1 MPEYPQIRIGGVPAV
16 DLAEAYGTP
25 LLVIDRDVLDAALA
39 RYAAL
44 SAEFDVNVSYAGKAL
59 LFTALAERVAAAGLG
74 LDVCSL
80 GELLVAERARFP
92 VARLTFH
99 GCGKTVEELQAALD
113 GRVGRLVIDHRDE
126 LDLLSALANDTGRPL
141 DVLLRVNPGV
151 EADTHRS
158 VRTAGHESKFGF
170 APDDLV
176 AAFARVKDAPG
187 LRLVGLHAH
196 IGSNIFAIEPYLRTL
211 DVLYDLYLEGRA
223 HGAPLEELI
232 LGGGFGVSNAR
243 GGERFEAAALLGA
256 ALGRLRDLGKRVGS
270 ERALPRLGIEPGRSV
285 VAEAGTSLYRVVT
298 VKGEGNRRIVIVDGG
313 LADNPRPALY
323 GADHAPFAL
332 GRPFPDECDE
342 ALICGRSCESD
353 ELGRATLP
361 SDVRA
366 GDLIGMR
373 STGAYTFS
381 MSSNYNRFPRPAVV
395 FAGGGRHYTVIH
407 REPHDVLLAFEARDA
422 V

>member
-126 LDLLSALANDTGRPL
+126 LDVLSALANDTGRPL

-158 VRTAGHESKFGF
+158 VRTAS
-170 APDDLV
+170 
-176 AAFARVKDAPG
+176 R
-187 LRLVGLHAH
+187 
-196 IGSNIFAIEPYLRTL
+196 
-211 DVLYDLYLEGRA
+211 
-223 HGAPLEELI
+223 
-232 LGGGFGVSNAR
+232 
-243 GGERFEAAALLGA
+243 
-256 ALGRLRDLGKRVGS
+256 RLR
-270 ERALPRLGIEPGRSV
+270 A
-285 VAEAGTSLYRVVT
+285 
-298 VKGEGNRRIVIVDGG
+298 
-313 LADNPRPALY
+313 
-323 GADHAPFAL
+323 
-332 GRPFPDECDE
+332 
-342 ALICGRSCESD
+342 
-353 ELGRATLP
+353 
-361 SDVRA
+361 
-366 GDLIGMR
+366 
-373 STGAYTFS
+373 
-381 MSSNYNRFPRPAVV
+381 
-395 FAGGGRHYTVIH
+395 
-407 REPHDVLLAFEARDA
+407 
-422 V
+422 